1 MKAQWQAVISGIL
14 LLITGI
20 FVLVSPSM
28 VIKVAVIIYGI
39 YTIIESI
46 YALAL
51 TWKIRK
57 AGAYFSVNLLR
68 TLLSLVVGIIVV
80 YFAASASGARIADWT
95 VYLIAT
101 WLLLS
106 ALSELLEV
114 WLLKRQGYESYGVV
128 TNAAISVVLALI
140 MYIFPAMINNALFTI
155 LGIVL
160 ILLSVFIIVLAVRN
174 LSIKQSA
181 YEIHVDRDAQW
192 GTAMRKESE
201 KFKRK
206 LD

>member
-192 GTAMRKESE
+192 WDSNE
-201 KFKRK
+201 KGK
-206 LD
+206 

>member
-20 FVLVSPSM
+20 FVLASPSM

-155 LGIVL
+155 LGIIL

-192 GTAMRKESE
+192 WDSNE
-201 KFKRK
+201 KGK
-206 LD
+206 

>member
-155 LGIVL
+155 LGIIL

-181 YEIHVDRDAQW
+181 YEVHVDRDAQW
-192 GTAMRKESE
+192 WDSNEKE
-201 KFKRK
+201 K
-206 LD
+206 

>member
-155 LGIVL
+155 LGIIL

-192 GTAMRKESE
+192 WDSNE
-201 KFKRK
+201 KGK
-206 LD
+206 

>member
-95 VYLIAT
+95 VYLIGT

-181 YEIHVDRDAQW
+181 YEVHVDRDAQW
-192 GTAMRKESE
+192 WDSNE
-201 KFKRK
+201 KGK
-206 LD
+206 

>member
-46 YALAL
+46 YALAM

-192 GTAMRKESE
+192 WDSNE
-201 KFKRK
+201 KGK
-206 LD
+206 

>member
-68 TLLSLVVGIIVV
+68 TLLSLIVGIIVV

-181 YEIHVDRDAQW
+181 YEVHVDRDAQW
-192 GTAMRKESE
+192 WDSNE
-201 KFKRK
+201 KGK
-206 LD
+206 

>member
-46 YALAL
+46 YALVL

-155 LGIVL
+155 LGIIL

-192 GTAMRKESE
+192 WDSNE
-201 KFKRK
+201 KGK
-206 LD
+206 

>member
-192 GTAMRKESE
+192 WDSNEKE
-201 KFKRK
+201 K
-206 LD
+206 

>member
-14 LLITGI
+14 LLTTGI

-155 LGIVL
+155 LGIIL

-181 YEIHVDRDAQW
+181 YEVHVDRDAQW
-192 GTAMRKESE
+192 WDSNEKE
-201 KFKRK
+201 K
-206 LD
+206 

>member
-155 LGIVL
+155 LGIIL

-174 LSIKQSA
+174 LSINQSA
-181 YEIHVDRDAQW
+181 YEVHVDRDAQW
-192 GTAMRKESE
+192 WDSNEKE
-201 KFKRK
+201 K
-206 LD
+206 

>member
-80 YFAASASGARIADWT
+80 YFAASASGARITDWT

-155 LGIVL
+155 LGIIL

-192 GTAMRKESE
+192 WDSNE
-201 KFKRK
+201 KGK
-206 LD
+206 

>member
-155 LGIVL
+155 LGIIL

-181 YEIHVDRDAQW
+181 YEVHVDRDAQW
-192 GTAMRKESE
+192 WDSNE
-201 KFKRK
+201 KGK
-206 LD
+206 

>member
-181 YEIHVDRDAQW
+181 YEVHVDRDAQW
-192 GTAMRKESE
+192 WDSNEKE
-201 KFKRK
+201 K
-206 LD
+206 

>member
-101 WLLLS
+101 WLL
-106 ALSELLEV
+106 
-114 WLLKRQGYESYGVV
+114 KRQGYESYGVV

-160 ILLSVFIIVLAVRN
+160 IMLSVFIIVLAVRN

-181 YEIHVDRDAQW
+181 YEVHVDRDAQW
-192 GTAMRKESE
+192 WDSNE
-201 KFKRK
+201 KGK
-206 LD
+206 

>member
-14 LLITGI
+14 LLTTGI

-192 GTAMRKESE
+192 WDSNEKE
-201 KFKRK
+201 K
-206 LD
+206 

>member
-181 YEIHVDRDAQW
+181 YEVHVDRDAQW
-192 GTAMRKESE
+192 WDSNE
-201 KFKRK
+201 KGK
-206 LD
+206 